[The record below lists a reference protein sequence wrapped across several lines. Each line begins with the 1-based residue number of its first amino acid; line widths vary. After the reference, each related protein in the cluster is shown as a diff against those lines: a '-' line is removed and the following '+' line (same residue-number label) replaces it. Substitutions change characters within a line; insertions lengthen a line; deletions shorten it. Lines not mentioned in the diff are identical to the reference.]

1 MSQIKTKLQTL
12 YGSTLYGITN
22 LTALKNALRIING
35 ADDLQ
40 VPDDLSSAEKNN
52 IRDKAKEIPDLT
64 AEVIDAYIKSMLP
77 DDDD

>member
-1 MSQIKTKLQTL
+1 MSEIKTRLQALYGTTL
-12 YGSTLYGITN
+12 YGVAS
-22 LTALKNALRIING
+22 LTDLKNALRIING